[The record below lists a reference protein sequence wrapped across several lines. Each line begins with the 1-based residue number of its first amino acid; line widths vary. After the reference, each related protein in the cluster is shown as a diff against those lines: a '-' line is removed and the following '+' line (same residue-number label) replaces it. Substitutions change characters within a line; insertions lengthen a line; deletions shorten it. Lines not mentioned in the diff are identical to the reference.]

1 MKTPGTGNDIA
12 RGTVYMILAAFLFS
26 LGATS
31 ARFAASDLNVL
42 VLVFWTN
49 LGMFVLMCGAV
60 AFKRPNGGLG
70 TRRLPQHFLRAVFT
84 YAALVTYF
92 YALARI
98 PFANAVIL
106 QSLGPLFVPVLAF
119 LVFRRLSDRYVWLGV
134 AISFAG
140 VTLIIQPG
148 QVGMSLGDAAA
159 VLAALGGAAAAL
171 VIWSL
176 SSTEPAD
183 RQRFY
188 FSLFALLLSALPLPW
203 TWQWPGILQ
212 SMQIICVAAF
222 TIVGQFFYAKAFSAA
237 PGDKVITWSYMAI
250 VFAAGIG
257 FVAWDEPILAT
268 TAVGAALVV
277 GGAHLATRE
286 RKTKQPP
293 TPSVRKVKWL
303 RSQADRF

>member
-12 RGTVYMILAAFLFS
+12 RGTVYMILAALLFS

-49 LGMFVLMCGAV
+49 LGMFILMCGAV
-60 AFKRPNGGLG
+60 LFRRPNGGLG

-176 SSTEPAD
+176 SATEPAD
-183 RQRFY
+183 RQMFY

-286 RKTKQPP
+286 RKTWKPP
-293 TPSVRKVKWL
+293 TPSVRKTKWL
-303 RSQADRF
+303 RSPADHL